1 MRITTFA
8 LGPLATNGYLLD
20 EAGKALFI
28 DPGGDPASVIKTLER
43 ENLELLHILNTHF
56 HFDHIFGNTMLAE
69 ATGANILANPEDEFL
84 LETEV
89 GGGGFMGF
97 PRVGSFS
104 FEPIAEGEREFLG
117 HRCKVLATPGH
128 TPGSLS
134 FYFPDRKAVF
144 VGDLV
149 FERSIGRTDFPGG
162 DMETL
167 LASARK
173 KIFSLPEDTVIYSGH
188 GGATTVGD
196 EKNHNPF
203 FS

>member
-28 DPGGDPASVIKTLER
+28 DPGGDPANVIKTLER